1 MLKKEGKYTVTVT
14 YQSGRDSGNPNKIN
28 WGGTNVDSGSVN
40 VVGKN
45 TQNPVFEEKSFDIN
59 VTKAGDGELVLTA
72 DASSSPNIDKFVIT
86 AKEVSALQHIRLR
99 RQQESMVRLKA
110 LQVRK

>member
-1 MLKKEGKYTVTVT
+1 MT

-86 AKEVSALQHIRLR
+86 AKEVSAATYKITADSR
-99 RQQESMVRLKA
+99 RA
-110 LQVRK
+110 W